1 MKLCFIRL
9 FASYYDAPFRRAF
22 QKLGWEICEKTYY
35 TPKDPYCDAPLME
48 RIQTD
53 LKDGGYDAVLTVNF
67 WPLLA
72 KVLSEGEIPY
82 VSWSYDAPQNLPTT
96 EEMEHENNYIFLF
109 DRLEVERYRK
119 MGITRVFHLPLAVD
133 TEEWKRV
140 TEAYYTF
147 GQLPKASYAS
157 EVSLVGS
164 LYQST
169 YPAIRESLGGY
180 EARLLKGFCDAQ
192 MKLFGCYMIPELL
205 TEETMEVIRR
215 GFGEE
220 SPFQGITS
228 RQLSYSIATYLTFL
242 DRHLLLRLFAQ
253 RYDTALFTFQ
263 KADEIRE
270 MLPKVRVEES
280 VDYSSQMPQ
289 VFAASKINLCP
300 TLRCIGSG
308 IPLRALDVMGCGGFL
323 LVPLQPELM
332 EYFVPNQ
339 DAGIYSTLEEA
350 VELAEYYLSHE
361 EQRKAVA
368 ASGQRKV
375 QAAFRMEDRLQQMMD
390 YVMSH

>member
-1 MKLCFIRL
+1 
-9 FASYYDAPFRRAF
+9 
-22 QKLGWEICEKTYY
+22 
-35 TPKDPYCDAPLME
+35 
-48 RIQTD
+48 
-53 LKDGGYDAVLTVNF
+53 
-67 WPLLA
+67 
-72 KVLSEGEIPY
+72 
-82 VSWSYDAPQNLPTT
+82 
-96 EEMEHENNYIFLF
+96 
-109 DRLEVERYRK
+109 
-119 MGITRVFHLPLAVD
+119 
-133 TEEWKRV
+133 
-140 TEAYYTF
+140 
-147 GQLPKASYAS
+147 
-157 EVSLVGS
+157 
-164 LYQST
+164 
-169 YPAIRESLGGY
+169 
-180 EARLLKGFCDAQ
+180 
-192 MKLFGCYMIPELL
+192 
-205 TEETMEVIRR
+205 
-215 GFGEE
+215 
-220 SPFQGITS
+220 
-228 RQLSYSIATYLTFL
+228 
-242 DRHLLLRLFAQ
+242 
-253 RYDTALFTFQ
+253 
-263 KADEIRE
+263 